1 MVHHRTHIQVVRI
14 VAAASFALAAG
25 CSGNNSGSADS
36 SSAFAPATAGS
47 SVSQEL
53 TIGRNGAVSPVSA
66 MRDRSSHH
74 FVGLDTIVPK
84 AAKGYLYV
92 GQFSGTPVQEYH
104 LDNKRN
110 KAALCSLS
118 GTSINGIA
126 VDSFGN
132 LWVPNGTGGGAGY
145 TQEYSP
151 NCGETLLNIADPN
164 GQPADVGF
172 DRQHHIYILNI
183 FGVAGAPGSIDVYND
198 TGTLLRTLTYS
209 TFNELIGI
217 ATDSNDNI
225 FVSNRD
231 SQGDADV
238 VEFPHGKMPGTL
250 LSGIVLGLP
259 GAPQFDRSNNLI
271 ITDWNNYTQNVYA
284 PPYNGSPTVTPMQ
297 GLSLWCPLN
306 RNEAHLFCANL
317 GGSVDVYAYPSGT
330 TNIVLPTDFR
340 RAASPPAPP
349 PIPPHRSRQLE

>member
-1 MVHHRTHIQVVRI
+1 MVRHRTQIQVGRI
-14 VAAASFALAAG
+14 VSAAAFALAAG
-25 CSGNNSGSADS
+25 CSGNNSETADS
-36 SSAFAPATAGS
+36 SQAFAPATVGS

-66 MRDRSSHH
+66 MRDRSIHH
-74 FVGLDTIVPK
+74 LVGIDTIVPD

-92 GQFSGTPVQEYH
+92 GQFSGSPIQEYH
-104 LDNKRN
+104 LNNKRN
-110 KAALCSLS
+110 KAALCSLT

-126 VDSFGN
+126 VDRAGN

-145 TQEYSP
+145 TQEYAP
-151 NCGETLLNIADPN
+151 NCGKALLNIADPN

-183 FGVAGAPGSIDVYND
+183 FGVAGAPGSVDVYDN

-217 ATDSNDNI
+217 AADSHDNI

-231 SQGDADV
+231 PQGTADV

-306 RNEAHLFCANL
+306 RKETLLFCADL

-330 TNIVLPTDFR
+330 YEYSFTNGLSPSGFATGAATDP
-340 RAASPPAPP
+340 AAP
-349 PIPPHRSRQLE
+349 L

>member
-1 MVHHRTHIQVVRI
+1 MRHRSHIQAGSI
-14 VAAASFALAAG
+14 VSAACFALVAG
-25 CSGNNSGSADS
+25 CSGNNSGTADS
-36 SSAFAPATAGS
+36 SQAFAPAAAAS
-47 SVSQEL
+47 SVSHEL

-66 MRDRSSHH
+66 THDRSTHH
-74 FVGLDTIVPK
+74 LVGIDAIVPE
-84 AAKGYLYV
+84 ATKGYLYV

-110 KAALCSLS
+110 KAELCSLS

-126 VDSFGN
+126 VDPIGN

-145 TQEYSP
+145 TQEYAP
-151 NCGETLLNIADPN
+151 NCGKALLDIADPN

-172 DRQHHIYILNI
+172 DRQRHIYILNI
-183 FGVAGAPGSIDVYND
+183 FGVAGAPGSVDVYD
-198 TGTLLRTLTYS
+198 SSGKLLRTLSYS

-217 ATDSNDNI
+217 ATDSHNNI

-231 SQGDADV
+231 SQGDADI

-284 PPYNGSPTVTPMQ
+284 PPYNGSPAVTPMQ
-297 GLSLWCPLN
+297 GLSLWCPLD
-306 RNEAHLFCANL
+306 RKETHLYCADL

-330 TNIVLPTDFR
+330 YQYSFTNGLSPSGFATGAATDP
-340 RAASPPAPP
+340 AAP
-349 PIPPHRSRQLE
+349 L